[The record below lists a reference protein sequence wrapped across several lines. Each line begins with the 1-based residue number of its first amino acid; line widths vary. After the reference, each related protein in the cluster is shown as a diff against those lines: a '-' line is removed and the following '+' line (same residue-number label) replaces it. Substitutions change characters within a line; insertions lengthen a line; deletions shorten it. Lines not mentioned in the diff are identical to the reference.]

1 MYCSEWREKAGKM
14 YYYDENGHLVVNTGL
29 KIDGYWYYFGSSGAM
44 YCLEWREKA
53 GDMYYYDENGH
64 LVIGTTIII
73 GDKTYTFST
82 SGKLEV

>member
-1 MYCSEWREKAGKM
+1 
-14 YYYDENGHLVVNTGL
+14 
-29 KIDGYWYYFGSSGAM
+29 M